1 MSKSTTGQDRLP
13 HSRDDGATASL
24 NRRRFLTSGAAA
36 GAVAAAATPTNPA
49 QAADAITWDREADV
63 VVIGAGAGGLPAA
76 IAAREKGAS
85 VVVVEMNFDIGGRA
99 MMSFGGLYI
108 GGGNRMQKEIGMQ
121 DTPDLVF
128 ADWARTEMPMG
139 RFSDRALVRT
149 YADDNLD
156 MFAWLEKHGVKW
168 EAYRPKP
175 DRLDR
180 HRTRL
185 NCFAWPDEPTSP
197 SRGSGFVRPLAQ
209 TARQMGVDIMLRQ
222 RMTTIHRE
230 QPFSGRATGITAI
243 EVDDWFRPTGKSIN
257 IRARKGVIVAS
268 GGCADNVESAPCST
282 CG

>member
-1 MSKSTTGQDRLP
+1 MSKSDGQDR
-13 HSRDDGATASL
+13 SRHHQSL
-24 NRRRFLTSGAAA
+24 SRRRFLGSGAAA
-36 GAVAAAATPTNPA
+36 GAVAVTTTA
-49 QAADAITWDREADV
+49 QAQQPRGDAISWDREADV

-85 VVVVEMNFDIGGRA
+85 VIVVEMNFDIGGRC

-108 GGGNRMQKEIGMQ
+108 GGGNRMQQAIGMN

-156 MFAWLEKHGVKW
+156 LFNWLEKHGVKW

-180 HRTRL
+180 SRTRL
-185 NCFAWPDEPTSP
+185 NCFAWPKETTNPM
-197 SRGSGFVRPLAQ
+197 RGSGFVRPLAQ
-209 TARQMGVDIMLRQ
+209 TARNMGVDILL
-222 RMTTIHRE
+222 
-230 QPFSGRATGITAI
+230 
-243 EVDDWFRPTGKSIN
+243 
-257 IRARKGVIVAS
+257 
-268 GGCADNVESAPCST
+268 
-282 CG
+282 